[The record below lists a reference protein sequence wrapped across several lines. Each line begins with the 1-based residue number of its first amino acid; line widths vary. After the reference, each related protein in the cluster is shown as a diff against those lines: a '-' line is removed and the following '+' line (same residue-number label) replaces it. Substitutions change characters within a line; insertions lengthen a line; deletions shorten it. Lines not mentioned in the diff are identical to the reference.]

1 MKLTRRGDTVR
12 LRLSSAEAQT
22 LDAVFEDL
30 ESALAGLGPGDEV
43 WDRLHP
49 AAYEDADAAAEFRDL
64 VEDDVDQQRVER
76 IGMCRAELTGSGGDL
91 RLEEESLQRWL
102 VTVND
107 IRLAIGTRIGVTADD
122 DPADPAF
129 AEDRGRL
136 LYGWLTWLQDALVTA
151 ALAD

>member
-1 MKLTRRGDTVR
+1 MKITRRGGTVR
-12 LRLSSAEAQT
+12 LRLAAAESQT

-49 AAYEDADAAAEFRDL
+49 AAYDDAEAASEFRDL
-64 VEDDVDQQRVER
+64 VDDDVDAQRVER
-76 IGMCRAELTGSGGDL
+76 IGMCRAELAQSGGDL
-91 RLEEESLQRWL
+91 RLAEESLDRWL

-122 DPADPAF
+122 DPVDPAF
-129 AEDRGRL
+129 AEDHGRL
-136 LYGWLTWLQDALVTA
+136 LYGWLTWLQDALVTTA
-151 ALAD
+151 MGD